1 MEELSPRQREILE
14 LIREAVRH
22 HGVVPTYR
30 EIGARLGIGSTN
42 AVSDHL
48 RALMRKGYLEQFVG
62 AGKPR
67 SLRLTEKAGG
77 PPTAARDTVQ
87 IPLLGRVAAGVPIL
101 AVEQHDNAFAI
112 DAELLPT
119 GNLFGLVI
127 RGDSMIDDGIH
138 DGDYVIVRQ
147 QNNAHDGEIA
157 VVMVDQE
164 ATVKRLFRDG
174 PILRLEPANK
184 TMSTIV
190 VDTRQ
195 QEAQVLG
202 LVVGLYRRVH

>member
-14 LIREAVRH
+14 LIREAVRQ

-30 EIGARLGIGSTN
+30 EIGAKLGIGSTN

-77 PPTAARDTVQ
+77 PPTSPREVVQ
-87 IPLLGRVAAGVPIL
+87 VPLLGRVAAGQPIL
-101 AVEQHDNAFAI
+101 AVEQSDQAFAI
-112 DAELLPT
+112 DADLLPGGT
-119 GNLFGLVI
+119 LFGLVI
-127 RGDSMIDDGIH
+127 RGDSMIEDGIH

-147 QNNAHDGEIA
+147 QPNVRDGEIA
-157 VVMVDQE
+157 VVMVDHE

-174 PILRLEPANK
+174 ARLRLEPANRA
-184 TMSTIV
+184 MQAIV
-190 VDTRQ
+190 VDPSQ
-195 QEAQVLG
+195 QEAEVLG